1 MLFKECSVESLIKYL
16 RKCVEARKDER
27 LPLFIPVVVF
37 LGAVGAIAGA
47 AVTFHVQVLPAL
59 LGALGGVLLLS
70 SGYLLW
76 LGVLP
81 DRAYE
86 ALNIRGKYSP
96 RTRRW
101 ISAVALVLWYFAMT
115 SAIKT
120 VPSGVLGALNITVL
134 LTLWRLITL
143 TPAEREELNARVAA
157 GATVQDETAD
167 DSDQAAVGEEDL
179 YEADADDDDGY
190 EYEDEGDK

>member
-1 MLFKECSVESLIKYL
+1 MESLIKYL